1 PVLLVG
7 QRGDGGFLARFVPL
21 LLIVYGQG
29 ECPVLSPQRPPS
41 DKRYT
46 RVPRLPAET
55 CTKPSKHHSNP
66 LCEVIMSS
74 DRLQRVPTTTLGP
87 WGNLTKMLYRTSK
100 ACSPALCHSGQHAA
114 PLPPDSVRLPGAI
127 DAARNPYSGAGARH
141 AEAKSVVATT
151 SYYVTN
157 NGIEGVAGARGNLYT
172 PSSYVVPGA
181 NTRRNSRP
189 AHYVETGG
197 NRYSSIDDWPEERSF

>member
-1 PVLLVG
+1 
-7 QRGDGGFLARFVPL
+7 
-21 LLIVYGQG
+21 
-29 ECPVLSPQRPPS
+29 
-41 DKRYT
+41 
-46 RVPRLPAET
+46 
-55 CTKPSKHHSNP
+55 
-66 LCEVIMSS
+66 MSS
-74 DRLQRVPTTTLGP
+74 DRLQRVLTTTLGP

-100 ACSPALCHSGQHAA
+100 ASGQHAA

-141 AEAKSVVATT
+141 AEAKSVAATT

-189 AHYVETGG
+189 ITSSTSAPVCR
-197 NRYSSIDDWPEERSF
+197 RYLPC